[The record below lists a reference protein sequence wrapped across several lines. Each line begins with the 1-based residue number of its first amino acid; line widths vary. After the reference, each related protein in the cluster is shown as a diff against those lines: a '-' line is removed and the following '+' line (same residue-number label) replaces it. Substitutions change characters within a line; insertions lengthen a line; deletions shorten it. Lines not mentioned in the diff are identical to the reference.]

1 MDFSLVLT
9 LLCIF
14 GIFENVS
21 AEISS
26 MDYKPNG
33 ENTLLYQPGYELIMH
48 LDQDT
53 FDDTVFEKG
62 RKNSFVIEFYADWC
76 GHCRSFAPAYREFAS
91 EVRSWRNVT
100 QVATMNCAD
109 IYNKDICKANDIT
122 TFPTMKYFPR
132 NSKSAKESIDVDADS
147 SSSAEELRQMVA
159 KQILDDYE
167 KEKYEEWSMLSYV
180 NDTKDLKEELEKAD
194 HVVYFI
200 EEAGDN
206 ATAGAEFLLD
216 MYPYRNEFI
225 SRRADS
231 ESELA
236 KSLDASSFPYVV
248 VYAKDNEKPIFAEE
262 YSGNST
268 FKEIL
273 ETLKPKTTTEAPLA
287 TTTRKYD
294 LIDCESNPEKCAT
307 LYYTSESDMLKAIH
321 YALRDEV
328 IRPNEVIKGANFTN
342 LLNFV
347 NLLIDYF
354 PTETCGSE
362 DKDVRA
368 RRYSKRASTSTLKN
382 SEHAIEVFTEL
393 KEWLE
398 EKNNT
403 MKADEWLEKFKTID
417 DSKDNPFPEK
427 DPWQHC
433 KGTGPEYRG
442 YTCGLWTAFHTL
454 IVHANLNN
462 KDKKADPME
471 PLKAIQGWVKSFFG
485 CKPCKKHF
493 IEMTEKTYKMD
504 KEKIKNSEDA
514 VLYLWNAHNIVN
526 ERLHGK
532 PETEDP
538 QFLKY
543 QFPPE
548 FLCKDCQKSED
559 KFDDKKVMSFLNKY
573 YTKIK
578 PIKK

>member
-1 MDFSLVLT
+1 MDFSSMLI
-9 LLCIF
+9 LLCTTTFFTI
-14 GIFENVS
+14 EY
-21 AEISS
+21 ATAKIST

-33 ENTLLYQPGYELIMH
+33 DNTLLYQPGYELIMH

-53 FDDTVFEKG
+53 FDDTVFEKD
-62 RKNSFVIEFYADWC
+62 RKHSFVIEFYADWC

-91 EVRSWRNVT
+91 DVRSWRNVT

-109 IYNKDICKANDIT
+109 IYNKDICKANKIT

-132 NSKSAKESIDVDADS
+132 DSKSAKDSIDVDADS

-167 KEKYEEWSMLSYV
+167 KGKYEEWSMFPYV
-180 NDTKDLKEELEKAD
+180 KDKADLQKELKKAD
-194 HVVYFI
+194 HVVYFF

-216 MYPYRNEFI
+216 MYPYRKEFV
-225 SRRADS
+225 SRRVESD
-231 ESELA
+231 SELA
-236 KSLDASSFPYVV
+236 KDLKISSFPYVA
-248 VYAKDNEKPIFAEE
+248 VYEKDNEKPIFSQE
-262 YSGNST
+262 YSGNDT
-268 FKEIL
+268 LNEIL
-273 ETLKPKTTTEAPLA
+273 EKLSPKTTTEAPLA

-294 LIDCESNPEKCAT
+294 LINCESNPDKCAN

-328 IRPNEVIKGANFTN
+328 IRPNEIIKGDNFTN

-347 NLLIDYF
+347 NLLIDNF
-354 PTETCGSE
+354 PTETSGES
-362 DKDVRA
+362 KRA
-368 RRYSKRASTSTLKN
+368 RRYSRNSQPTTLKN
-382 SEHAIEVFTEL
+382 SEHAIEIFTDL
-393 KEWLE
+393 KSWLE

-403 MKADEWLEKFKTID
+403 MTADEWLEKFKEID
-417 DSKDNPFPEK
+417 DSKDNPFTEK
-427 DPWQHC
+427 ETWQHC
-433 KGTGPEYRG
+433 KGTGPEFRG
-442 YTCGLWTAFHTL
+442 YTCGLWTTFHTL

-462 KDKKADPME
+462 KDKKSDPME
-471 PLKAIQGWVKSFFG
+471 PLKVIQGWVRSFFG
-485 CKPCKKHF
+485 CKPCKTHF
-493 IEMTEKTYKMD
+493 LEMTEKTYKMD
-504 KEKIKNSEDA
+504 KEKIKTSEDA

-526 ERLHGK
+526 KRLHGK

-548 FLCKDCQKSED
+548 FLCKDCQKSDD
-559 KFDDKKVMSFLNKY
+559 KFDDKKVMEFLNKY

-578 PIKK
+578 PVKK

>member
-1 MDFSLVLT
+1 
-9 LLCIF
+9 
-14 GIFENVS
+14 
-21 AEISS
+21 
-26 MDYKPNG
+26 
-33 ENTLLYQPGYELIMH
+33 
-48 LDQDT
+48 
-53 FDDTVFEKG
+53 
-62 RKNSFVIEFYADWC
+62 
-76 GHCRSFAPAYREFAS
+76 
-91 EVRSWRNVT
+91 
-100 QVATMNCAD
+100 
-109 IYNKDICKANDIT
+109 
-122 TFPTMKYFPR
+122 
-132 NSKSAKESIDVDADS
+132 
-147 SSSAEELRQMVA
+147 
-159 KQILDDYE
+159 
-167 KEKYEEWSMLSYV
+167 
-180 NDTKDLKEELEKAD
+180 
-194 HVVYFI
+194 
-200 EEAGDN
+200 
-206 ATAGAEFLLD
+206 
-216 MYPYRNEFI
+216 
-225 SRRADS
+225 
-231 ESELA
+231 
-236 KSLDASSFPYVV
+236 
-248 VYAKDNEKPIFAEE
+248 
-262 YSGNST
+262 
-268 FKEIL
+268 
-273 ETLKPKTTTEAPLA
+273 
-287 TTTRKYD
+287 
-294 LIDCESNPEKCAT
+294 
-307 LYYTSESDMLKAIH
+307 MLKAIH

-328 IRPNEVIKGANFTN
+328 IRPNEVIKGSNFTN

-354 PTETCGSE
+354 PTETCGE
-362 DKDVRA
+362 DIRA
-368 RRYSKRASTSTLKN
+368 RRYSKRAATSTLKN
-382 SEHAIEVFTEL
+382 SEHAIEVFVDL

-462 KDKKADPME
+462 KGKPNELNEKCLTNMQNLDKKSDPME
-471 PLKAIQGWVKSFFG
+471 PLKAIQGW
-485 CKPCKKHF
+485 
-493 IEMTEKTYKMD
+493 
-504 KEKIKNSEDA
+504 IKNSEDA

-548 FLCKDCQKSED
+548 FLCKECQKSDD